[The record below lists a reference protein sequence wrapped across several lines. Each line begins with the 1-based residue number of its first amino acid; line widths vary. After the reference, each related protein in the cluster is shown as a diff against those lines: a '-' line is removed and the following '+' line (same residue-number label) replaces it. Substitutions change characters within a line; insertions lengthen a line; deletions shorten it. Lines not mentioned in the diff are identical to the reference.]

1 MTVAIVTGAASGMG
15 RACVESLRGLADVLV
30 AADLRAPDIDG
41 TIGVAC
47 DVADPDAVAAL
58 AAQARD
64 LGPFRALAHA
74 AGISPTMSDARR
86 VLEVDLVG
94 TELLLDAFEDQV
106 VPGSA
111 AVCFSSSAA
120 YQVGPFI
127 SAEQEALVGAP
138 LAPDFL
144 DQAVAAVGN
153 DSGFAYALAK
163 VGVIR
168 AAGRA
173 AVRWGRRGGRVNSLA
188 PGLIDTPMGRQEF
201 EQQAVM
207 QDMLPGPRWAGS
219 ASPARSRPPSPSCCP
234 TPRRSSPAS
243 MCSSTAGCCRE
254 RPPHRSED
262 GPPEPQPSALI
273 VRLVRAST
281 MTSAASSAA
290 SSVVSDVH
298 LGVLGRLVGRVDAG
312 EVGELA
318 PPGLARRGPC
328 GRGASATSSGVSTKT
343 STNSPSPTS
352 SRAMPALGPE
362 RRDERHQHDE
372 AGVGHE
378 RGDLGD
384 AADVLDPV
392 GRR

>member
-86 VLEVDLVG
+86 VLEIDLIG
-94 TELLLDAFEDQV
+94 TELLLEAFEDQV

-201 EQQAVM
+201 EQQTVM
-207 QDMLPGPRWAGS
+207 QDMLAATPLGRVGEPGEIAATVAFLLS
-219 ASPARSRPPSPSCCP
+219 
-234 TPRRSSPAS
+234 
-243 MCSSTAGCCRE
+243 
-254 RPPHRSED
+254 D
-262 GPPEPQPSALI
+262 
-273 VRLVRAST
+273 
-281 MTSAASSAA
+281 AASF
-290 SSVVSDVH
+290 VSGIDV
-298 LGVLGRLVGRVDAG
+298 LVDGGMLQGTA
-312 EVGELA
+312 A
-318 PPGLARRGPC
+318 PP
-328 GRGASATSSGVSTKT
+328 
-343 STNSPSPTS
+343 
-352 SRAMPALGPE
+352 
-362 RRDERHQHDE
+362 Q
-372 AGVGHE
+372 
-378 RGDLGD
+378 
-384 AADVLDPV
+384 
-392 GRR
+392 